1 MSILN
6 IYTIQTLDTTLFK
19 PDSDLEPV
27 TVVIPK
33 AKVNLGKPIK
43 IYCKTGTVNDEPAY
57 MLWYC
62 HAVVANNSLTANHTN
77 ITIIP
82 ETHGVVVYPA
92 LETIPTTM
100 AAYSHLLNSK
110 PRR

>member
-6 IYTIQTLDTTLFK
+6 IYTINTLDTNSFK

-27 TVVIPK
+27 TLVIPK
-33 AKVNLGKPIK
+33 AKVSLGKPIK
-43 IYCKTGTVNDEPAY
+43 LYCKTGIVNDTPAY

-62 HAVVANNSLTANHTN
+62 EATVNNPSLPANHTN
-77 ITIIP
+77 ITIKP
-82 ETHGVVVYPA
+82 RMFGVVVYEA

-100 AAYSHLLNSK
+100 ATYSHLLNSK
-110 PRR
+110 PQE